1 MQLYCKNLQP
11 ALLCNSKL
19 IKMEKEEILKKALAG
34 DINSFQTLFAEFQN
48 QLKSYLYRLLADRN
62 DVDDLAH
69 DTFIRAFDKIST
81 FNQDSTLKTWVFKIA
96 TNLAYDHLRKL
107 KRWPA
112 DAQDEGANLAISTE
126 EIQKSF
132 RIVHQTSNAGA
143 YEMKEHIDFCF
154 TCISKTLP
162 IENQVA
168 LILKDICDFQVK
180 EICLILEK
188 TEGVVKH
195 LLNFSR
201 DTMTNI
207 FDNRCSLVNKNGVC
221 DQCSQLNGIFNPKQ
235 DQQEQRMKLE
245 LVKESKKFNREE
257 LFTLRTKL
265 VKAIDPLHSSGAD
278 LQDIIMRCTRTA
290 IGERSDFFDQS
301 RDKEE

>member
-1 MQLYCKNLQP
+1 MERDETLKN
-11 ALLCNSKL
+11 ALT
-19 IKMEKEEILKKALAG
+19 G
-34 DINSFQTLFAEFQN
+34 DINSFQTLFAGFQN
-48 QLKSYLYRLLADRN
+48 QLKSYLYRLVVDRN
-62 DVDDLAH
+62 DVDDLMH
-69 DTFIRAFDKIST
+69 DTFIKAFDKIST
-81 FNQDSTLKTWVFKIA
+81 FNQDSSLKTWVFKIA

-112 DAQDEGANLAISTE
+112 DAQDQGAILAISTE
-126 EIQKSF
+126 EIARSF

-168 LILKDICDFQVK
+168 LILKDIYDFQVK
-180 EICLILEK
+180 EICLIMEN

-201 DTMTNI
+201 DTMTTV
-207 FDNRCSLVNKNGVC
+207 FDNRCALVNKNGVC

-235 DQQEQRMKLE
+235 DQQEERMKLE
-245 LVKESKKFNREE
+245 LVKASKKFNRAE

-265 VKAIDPLHSSGAD
+265 VKAIDPLHGSGAD
-278 LQDIIMRCTRTA
+278 LQDIIMKCTRTA
-290 IGERSDFFDQS
+290 IGERSAFFDHNPGKA
-301 RDKEE
+301 D

>member
-1 MQLYCKNLQP
+1 MERDETLKN
-11 ALLCNSKL
+11 ALT
-19 IKMEKEEILKKALAG
+19 G
-34 DINSFQTLFAEFQN
+34 DINSFQTLFAGFQN
-48 QLKSYLYRLLADRN
+48 QLKSYLYRLVVDRN
-62 DVDDLAH
+62 DVDDLMH
-69 DTFIRAFDKIST
+69 DTFIKAFDKIST
-81 FNQDSTLKTWVFKIA
+81 FNQRSSLKTWVFKIA

-112 DAQDEGANLAISTE
+112 DAQDQGAILAISTE
-126 EIQKSF
+126 EIAQSF

-168 LILKDICDFQVK
+168 LILKDIYDFQVK
-180 EICLILEK
+180 EICLIMEN

-201 DTMTNI
+201 DTMTTV
-207 FDNRCSLVNKNGVC
+207 FDNRCALVNKNGVC

-235 DQQEQRMKLE
+235 DQQEERMKLE
-245 LVKESKKFNREE
+245 LVKASKKFNRAE

-265 VKAIDPLHSSGAD
+265 VKAIDPLHSSGTD
-278 LQDIIMRCTRTA
+278 LQDIIMKCTRTA
-290 IGERSDFFDQS
+290 IGERSAFFDHNP
-301 RDKEE
+301 DKAD